1 MSVRQGFHLGIAI
14 VSLVALAGPLWAAGS
29 TVSEDSGPL
38 LLRPPG
44 PGAGPL
50 AVPTTG
56 MVLLPGVPREL
67 RHLSIGIN
75 DLGGQLRLHLSPRW
89 AAEGR
94 FLTGSAS
101 SDVGDV
107 HANVFGVRGY
117 RFFSERHR
125 FRLYAGLE
133 GDYVHT
139 SLESVNT
146 ANNPNSVATI
156 SGFGDTSGY
165 AMGAFGG
172 MEFRLLRRVAIDF
185 DVGPYMIGLKEKVT
199 GVSDASLDFVANTAI
214 NVYLF

>member
-1 MSVRQGFHLGIAI
+1 MSARRVVRLGVMAA
-14 VSLVALAGPLWAAGS
+14 ALAAAS
-29 TVSEDSGPL
+29 AVHAENSSLDSL
-38 LLRPPG
+38 LNLHVPAANNDTLTP
-44 PGAGPL
+44 
-50 AVPTTG
+50 PTTG
-56 MVLLPGVPREL
+56 QLAEPTTPPLP

-75 DLGGQLRLHLSPRW
+75 DLGGQLRFHLNPHW

-94 FLTGSAS
+94 FLMGSAS
-101 SDVGDV
+101 SDVGTV
-107 HANVFGVRGY
+107 HADVFGVRGY
-117 RFFSERHR
+117 RFFDEHHR
-125 FRLYAGLE
+125 FRLYTGLE

-139 SLESVNT
+139 SLQSLNT

-172 MEFRLLRRVAIDF
+172 MEFRLLKRVVLDL

-199 GVSDASLDFVANTAI
+199 GVSDATLDFVANTAI